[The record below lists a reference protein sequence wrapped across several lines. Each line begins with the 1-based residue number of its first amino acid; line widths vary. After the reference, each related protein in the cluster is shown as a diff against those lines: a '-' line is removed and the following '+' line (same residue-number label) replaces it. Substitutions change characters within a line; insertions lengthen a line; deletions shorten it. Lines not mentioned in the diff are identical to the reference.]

1 MNSQKKNS
9 QKKSDI
15 RIIAGKWR
23 SRKLYFYN
31 SQGLRPT
38 LNHMRETLFNWLQ
51 FDVEGKQV
59 LDLFAGSAALGIEAL
74 SRGAKHATFVELSH
88 QHAKQIKDNLNA
100 LGDFDS
106 EVLAQDAL
114 NFIKATTKPYD
125 LVFLDPPFNKGLLSK
140 LIPELDK
147 KIAQG
152 TFIYLEHEIGLSL
165 NIPSS
170 WQGIKQKQTKEFC
183 ASLYKKV

>member
-1 MNSQKKNS
+1 MS

-59 LDLFAGSAALGIEAL
+59 LDLFAGSGALGMEAL
-74 SRGAKHATFVELSH
+74 SRGAKYATFVELSS
-88 QHAKQIKDNLNA
+88 QCAKQIKNNLNT
-100 LGDFDS
+100 LDSSSS
-106 EVLAQDAL
+106 EVICQDAIS
-114 NFIKATTKPYD
+114 FIKATTNQYN
-125 LVFLDPPFNKGLLSK
+125 LVFLDPPFNKGLLSTV
-140 LIPELDK
+140 IPELDK
-147 KIAQG
+147 KVSQDAL
-152 TFIYLEHEIGLSL
+152 IYLEYEISL
-165 NIPSS
+165 NVEIPSS
-170 WQGIKQKQTKEFC
+170 WQCIKQKQTKEFC
-183 ASLYKKV
+183 AILYKKG